1 MYNEEYVVVV
11 LNKKT
16 VQLSL
21 DDFFSMSDE
30 EWESKYKIYTRKDGK
45 YTNTRTYVT
54 KNAEKIFGNLSVP
67 ALIKELHDFNEK
79 HAALFEKERSEL
91 YHSFSIPKRSGGLR
105 RIDAPKSE
113 LMDALRELKWI
124 FEDGFGAMYHT
135 SAFAY
140 VKGRS
145 TLDAVKRHQGNESK
159 WFAKFDLH
167 NFFGSTTQD
176 FVIKMFRKIYPFSRV
191 INDENGNKEFEKAI
205 SLAFLNGG
213 LPQGTPISP
222 LITNI
227 MMIPIDYKLFNM
239 LRKYDNRKFVYTR
252 YADDFLISCKVDFS
266 YKAIENEIIGVLK
279 EFGAPFELNVKKT
292 RYGSSA
298 GSNWNLGVMLN
309 KDNQITVGYKNKKR
323 FAAMIYSYA
332 MDKKN
337 NKLWTLNDVQVLDGY
352 RNYYSMVE
360 KEYITKMIIKTSEKT
375 GVDIMKEIRNDLK
388 TL

>member
-1 MYNEEYVVVV
+1 MYNEYVVVV

-21 DDFFSMSDE
+21 DDFFSLPDN
-30 EWESKYKIYTRKDGK
+30 EWNERYKNYTRKDGRN
-45 YTNTRTYVT
+45 TNTRTYLSR
-54 KNAEKIFGNLSVP
+54 NAEKIFGGLNIRS
-67 ALIKELHDFNEK
+67 LINELWRFNEK
-79 HAALFEKERSEL
+79 YKDLFEVDRAEL
-91 YHSFSIPKRSGGLR
+91 YRSFHIPKRSGGLR
-105 RIDAPKSE
+105 RIDAPKPR
-113 LMDALRELKWI
+113 LMEALRELKFI

-140 VKGRS
+140 IKGRS

-167 NFFGSTTQD
+167 NFFGSTTPE
-176 FVIKMFRKIYPFSRV
+176 FVTKMFSMIFPFSRV
-191 INDENGNKEFEKAI
+191 LAVPEGKTYFEKAI

-239 LRKYDNRKFVYTR
+239 FRNYDNRKFVYTR
-252 YADDFLISCKVDFS
+252 YADDFIISCKIDFS
-266 YKAIENEIIGVLK
+266 YRMIEDEIIKVLK
-279 EFGAPFELNVKKT
+279 EFGAPFELNTKKT

-309 KDNQITVGYKNKKR
+309 KDNQITVGYKNKKK
-323 FAAMIYSYA
+323 FTAMLYSYG

-337 NKLWTLNDVQVLDGY
+337 GKDWSLNDIQVLEGY
-352 RNYYSMVE
+352 RNYFSMVE
-360 KEYITKMIIKTSEKT
+360 KEAIQKIVDKMSQKVGLNIAESIK
-375 GVDIMKEIRNDLK
+375 NDLK

>member
-1 MYNEEYVVVV
+1 MKNEYVVVV
-11 LNKKT
+11 LNKRT

-21 DDFFSMSDE
+21 DDFFFLSDD
-30 EWESKYKIYTRKDGK
+30 EWNDRYKNYTHRDGRN
-45 YTNTRTYVT
+45 TNTRTYLT
-54 KNAEKIFGNLSVP
+54 KNAEKISRAFYINDIIKTFQDFNNKYSD
-67 ALIKELHDFNEK
+67 LIETEKKELY
-79 HAALFEKERSEL
+79 RSF
-91 YHSFSIPKRSGGLR
+91 HIPKRSGGLR
-105 RIDAPKSE
+105 QIDAPKPR
-113 LMDALRELKWI
+113 LMEALRELKWI
-124 FEDGFGAMYHT
+124 FEEKCGAMYHT

-167 NFFGSTTQD
+167 NFFGSTTPE
-176 FVIKMFRKIYPFSRV
+176 FVTKMFSMIFPFSRV
-191 INDENGNKEFEKAI
+191 IEDPAGKEAFETAI
-205 SLAFLNGG
+205 SLVFLNGG

-239 LRKYDNRKFVYTR
+239 FRNYDNRKFVYTR
-252 YADDFLISCKVDFS
+252 YADDFIISCKIDFS
-266 YKAIENEIIGVLK
+266 YKMIEDEIVKVLQ
-279 EFGAPFELNVKKT
+279 EFGAPFELNRKKT

-309 KDNQITVGYKNKKR
+309 KDNQITVGYKNKKK
-323 FAAMIYSYA
+323 FTAMLYSYG

-337 NKLWTLNDVQVLDGY
+337 GKDWTLNDVQVLEGY

-360 KEYITKMIIKTSEKT
+360 KEAIQKIVDKMNQKVGLDITEA
-375 GVDIMKEIRNDLK
+375 IRNDLK